1 MIRTFYNI
9 LAWLCLAVFCSCS
22 SGSSESG
29 GTSGGGGGGT
39 STTTTE
45 KPRYVWID
53 AAANFSE
60 YANSKDNIRRDLT
73 KAKNA
78 GFTDVV
84 VDVRPSMGDVLYAT
98 SYVD

>member
-1 MIRTFYNI
+1 MIRIYYNI
-9 LAWLCLAVFCSCS
+9 LAWLCIVVFSSCS
-22 SGSSESG
+22 SSSSESG
-29 GTSGGGGGGT
+29 GTDDGGGT
-39 STTTTE
+39 TVVTTA

-60 YANSKDNIRRDLT
+60 YADKKDNIRRDLT